1 MHAHQFWLLPTI
13 FPVFVWIKRII
24 KQKSRSTQCKLLFNV
39 NGSLIFLSFPVLM
52 DRLYY
57 WISEIISLDE
67 FNCFIKQSLEDL
79 ISKFWCFFTCICEI
93 SLPLSITVYIHFYTL
108 SKLFF
113 YFYSFVSIVPPFLMS
128 LVLMDSS
135 RECF

>member
-1 MHAHQFWLLPTI
+1 
-13 FPVFVWIKRII
+13 
-24 KQKSRSTQCKLLFNV
+24 
-39 NGSLIFLSFPVLM
+39 M

-93 SLPLSITVYIHFYTL
+93 SLPLSITVYIDFYTL

-113 YFYSFVSIVPPFLMS
+113 YFYSFVSIFPPFLMS

-135 RECF
+135 RYYFKDARRENVSNCFPEENQAIIGNSSSVSFCVCLCVFVRFLS